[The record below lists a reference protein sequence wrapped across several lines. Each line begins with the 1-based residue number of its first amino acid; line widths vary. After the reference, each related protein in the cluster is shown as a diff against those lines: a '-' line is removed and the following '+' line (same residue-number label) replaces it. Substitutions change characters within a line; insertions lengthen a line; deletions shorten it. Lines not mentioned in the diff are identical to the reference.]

1 MSSVVPY
8 MFYMFYMSSVVPYMF
23 YMFYMSSV
31 VPYMFYMFYMSSVVP
46 YISMSINS
54 LTVKIKSTLN
64 LYFGLFLKFILKL

>member
-1 MSSVVPY
+1 MSSVVP
-8 MFYMFYMSSVVPYMF
+8 YMSSVVPYMF
-23 YMFYMSSV
+23 YMYSVVPYMFYMSSV
-31 VPYMFYMFYMSSVVP
+31 VPYMFYMSSVVP